1 MTARRHLQAMTED
14 VRPTLHQHDQERLDG
29 LAGVR
34 KDQAVWEHQRK
45 YERSTHKYLG
55 EDVLKDTGSAVVW
68 WLAKNDE
75 QVERTVEDLGMLARL
90 TSAVNDTDVPERL
103 RALIHN
109 AISGGVQ
116 HGPVIQSGRIAGL
129 TFHVHG
135 PGLPV
140 QD

>member
-45 YERSTHKYLG
+45 HEQSTHKYLG

-75 QVERTVEDLGMLARL
+75 QVDNAEW
-90 TSAVNDTDVPERL
+90 SSSVPEV
-103 RALIHN
+103 
-109 AISGGVQ
+109 G
-116 HGPVIQSGRIAGL
+116 QS
-129 TFHVHG
+129 
-135 PGLPV
+135 
-140 QD
+140 